1 MENFKFTYGDVSI
14 EVSNNNTHNTQKK
27 SVKSTEIH
35 VSDWERLD
43 KALTAKNGFMRSY
56 FALHAMI
63 GNYVTVHN
71 RDYKITSYDVLVLEY
86 LIDYQKNSIR
96 KVPTDTKIAETLN
109 ISVNTLGDTLK
120 KMRTLKIIT
129 AKTINNTYV
138 RLYVDYDVLIK
149 YCLH

>member
-14 EVSNNNTHNTQKK
+14 EVSNNNTQKK
-27 SVKSTEIH
+27 SAKSTETRM
-35 VSDWERLD
+35 SDWERLD

-86 LIDYQKNSIR
+86 LIDYQKKFN
-96 KVPTDTKIAETLN
+96 
-109 ISVNTLGDTLK
+109 
-120 KMRTLKIIT
+120 
-129 AKTINNTYV
+129 
-138 RLYVDYDVLIK
+138 
-149 YCLH
+149 

>member
-14 EVSNNNTHNTQKK
+14 EVSNNNTQKK
-27 SVKSTEIH
+27 SVKSTETRM
-35 VSDWERLD
+35 SDWERLD

-129 AKTINNTYV
+129 AKTINNTYI